1 MFKAIHRMKKDER
14 GFTLVELLIVIAII
28 AILAAI
34 AIPQFAQ
41 YRQKAAAS
49 SAAGTLTNCVAELN
63 AQYADTGTVVT
74 KACQVGDTS
83 KTLTLSAGDGSI
95 AGVNGAYTVKGLAV
109 TCTLTNQQITCQ

>member
-1 MFKAIHRMKKDER
+1 MFKAINKMGKNEK

-49 SAAGTLTNCVAELN
+49 TAAGALTQCLSDLN
-63 AQYADTGTVVT
+63 AKYAD
-74 KACQVGDTS
+74 
-83 KTLTLSAGDGSI
+83 DGSTTSLTCTVGTSTAALALTPTSGII
-95 AGVNGAYTVKGLAV
+95 AVTGLTYTVKGLSV
-109 TCTLTNQQITCQ
+109 TCTYSGSIVACT